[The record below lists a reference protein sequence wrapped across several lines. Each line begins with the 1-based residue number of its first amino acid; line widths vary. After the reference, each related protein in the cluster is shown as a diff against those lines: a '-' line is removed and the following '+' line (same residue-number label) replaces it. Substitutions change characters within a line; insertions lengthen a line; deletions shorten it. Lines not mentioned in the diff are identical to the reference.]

1 MGNKTRIRGK
11 LEGLPPACYDP
22 YCRNSQAI
30 GEVEAG
36 VGCYPQQAVDLAHS
50 ELFILRKASDCDK
63 KFLIYVDVHIK
74 IRIKNVHRDWDET

>member
-1 MGNKTRIRGK
+1 MGNKTGIRGK

-36 VGCYPQQAVDLAHS
+36 VGCCPQYLAHS

-63 KFLIYVDVHIK
+63 KFLIYVDVH
-74 IRIKNVHRDWDET
+74 RDWDET